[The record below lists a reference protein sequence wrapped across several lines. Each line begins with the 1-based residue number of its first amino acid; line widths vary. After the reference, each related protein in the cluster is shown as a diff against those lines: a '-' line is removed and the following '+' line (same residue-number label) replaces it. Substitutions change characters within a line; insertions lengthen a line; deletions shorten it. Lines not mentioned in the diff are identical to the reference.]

1 MKTGPSLFRSR
12 YSQAVALAFGMALL
26 SASGCS
32 SKPHVAKS
40 APYPA
45 PQVVGV
51 EEIMQ
56 RDAVRA
62 RTREL
67 VSAGKTPAEARRTA
81 EKEYPAPPPDAA
93 TSLQS
98 AEYYQWQKQKAVQA
112 KFESDLDKLK
122 HKS

>member
-1 MKTGPSLFRSR
+1 
-12 YSQAVALAFGMALL
+12 VA
-26 SASGCS
+26 
-32 SKPHVAKS
+32 
-40 APYPA
+40 
-45 PQVVGV
+45 GV

-67 VSAGKTPAEARRTA
+67 VNAGKTPDDARRTA
-81 EKEYPAPPPDAA
+81 EKEYPPPPSDAA
-93 TSLQS
+93 GSLQS
-98 AEYYQWQKQKAVQA
+98 PEYYQWQKQKAAQT